1 VHIFLFPPYLN
12 CLLSQQINFQVL
24 APRCLTAKEG
34 SGKIQYQ
41 HTEVPAESFTVVK
54 GMEHLKTY
62 HVATSGKV
70 PVAED
75 DSRRGAHAFCARC
88 GVHVL
93 FARSQKS
100 STVDINVQCFDAGIR
115 KLQVTSTNDSISEGV
130 AIPGQWGGVEGDHQ
144 LLSTISEGTSLRT
157 SRSLFHSPL
166 VSSSSSRESYKLY
179 GTSATPQSFPA
190 TPTTTSTNDSCISS
204 HGGTDQD
211 SFIGD
216 TESTTSVGSFSQRGP
231 TPTFSQTMSQ
241 DHRHDP
247 FAASSPALQNQMRYY
262 MRKHL
267 SSPVP
272 SSNTTSTNGELRREE
287 KAKISHKT

>member
-1 VHIFLFPPYLN
+1 MRKSYLCISLLFPCISTVSCPN
-12 CLLSQQINFQVL
+12 ESNFQVL

-62 HVATSGKV
+62 HVATLGKL
-70 PVAED
+70 PVTED

-115 KLQVTSTNDSISEGV
+115 KMQVTSTSDSISKGV

-157 SRSLFHSPL
+157 SRSLFHTPL

-179 GTSATPQSFPA
+179 GTSATFPA
-190 TPTTTSTNDSCISS
+190 TPTTASTNDSCISS
-204 HGGTDQD
+204 HGGMDQD

-216 TESTTSVGSFSQRGP
+216 TESTTSVGSFSQGGP
-231 TPTFSQTMSQ
+231 TPTLSQTMSQ
-241 DHRHDP
+241 DHRQDP
-247 FAASSPALQNQMRYY
+247 FGASSPALQNQMRYY

-272 SSNTTSTNGELRREE
+272 STNTTSTSGEVRREE
-287 KAKISHKT
+287 KMTN